1 MKERLQKIL
10 SARGVTSRRK
20 AEEWILAGR
29 VQVDGRVAGLG
40 DQADPAVQV
49 ITLDGRPLP
58 ASGELV
64 YIMLNKPRGVVTTLR
79 DQKGRP
85 DAAGLVAGCGCRVW
99 PVGRLDMD
107 S

>member
-40 DQADPAVQV
+40 DQADPPF
-49 ITLDGRPLP
+49 RSLP
-58 ASGELV
+58 W
-64 YIMLNKPRGVVTTLR
+64 M
-79 DQKGRP
+79 
-85 DAAGLVAGCGCRVW
+85 AGLCRRPGSW
-99 PVGRLDMD
+99 CT
-107 S
+107 SC

>member
-49 ITLDGRPLP
+49 ITLDGP
-58 ASGELV
+58 ASAGV
-64 YIMLNKPRGVVTTLR
+64 RG
-79 DQKGRP
+79 
-85 DAAGLVAGCGCRVW
+85 AGVHHAE
-99 PVGRLDMD
+99 
-107 S
+107 